1 MTRPKYTE
9 VVQADSAL
17 DVVQPEI
24 DLHEV
29 TLFCSSAVRL
39 VGVSATREVPIR
51 GALCAIGLGRSAYG
65 PLIRLPGPVPEFQGQ
80 APSPVLV

>member
-1 MTRPKYTE
+1 MSRPKYTE
-9 VVQADSAL
+9 VVQADSSL

-29 TLFCSSAVRL
+29 TFFCSSAVRL

-51 GALCAIGLGRSAYG
+51 GALYAIELDRSAYG
-65 PLIRLPGPVPEFQGQ
+65 PLFRLPGPMPEIQGQ